1 MVYIRIKHGEH
12 EIEIRG
18 EQDYVQGQLEQFYI
32 SIENHERL
40 IRTMQGTDYH
50 GEKKGCRLMTLRLV
64 PQLSGN
70 HPE

>member
-50 GEKKGCRLMTLRLV
+50 GEKRMSVNDIAIGAATFR
-64 PQLSGN
+64 QSS
-70 HPE
+70 

>member
-12 EIEIRG
+12 ELEIRG

-50 GEKKGCRLMTLRLV
+50 GEKKDVG
-64 PQLSGN
+64 
-70 HPE
+70 